1 MVVMR
6 TLLTMVM
13 ARVVMICMDVISM
26 VMSTMRMA
34 VAVVC
39 MAEGCHAH
47 NVNDQSETAYGKQL
61 SNLVDAIAFCQTLN
75 GLVNDLNAYKPK
87 P

>member
-1 MVVMR
+1 MR
-6 TLLTMVM
+6 VTVT
-13 ARVVMICMDVISM
+13 
-26 VMSTMRMA
+26 
-34 VAVVC
+34 VVC

-75 GLVNDLNAYKPK
+75 GLVDNLNAYEPK
-87 P
+87 PRVSIHASTKF